1 MTTAGR
7 QRLGVVARGDRE
19 IVITRVFNAPRRLV
33 FDAWTKPELFV
44 RWMGGRGFTVPIC
57 EMDVRPGGAY
67 RYVLRRE
74 DGAGQEMTMRGE
86 YREVVP
92 PQRLV
97 TAEAWEGFAETGW
110 RPEDR
115 TVTTALFVES
125 ADRKTTWSAT
135 LLYPTQAVRDAALN
149 MQPAWSGMAEG
160 LDRMEAL
167 LAELA

>member
-1 MTTAGR
+1 MTTADR

-33 FDAWTKPELFV
+33 FDAWTKPELFA
-44 RWMGGRGFTVPIC
+44 RWMGGRGFTVPVC

-74 DGAGQEMTMRGE
+74 DDSGQEMTMRGE
-86 YREVVP
+86 YQEVVP

-97 TAEAWEGFAETGW
+97 TAEAWEGFVETGW

-125 ADRKTTWSAT
+125 ADRRTTWTAT
-135 LLYPTQAVRDAALN
+135 LLYPTAEVRDAALN
-149 MQPAWSGMAEG
+149 MQPAWAGMGEG